1 MTVATTETRP
11 RIRVDES
18 DLRKLRA
25 FGKEHN
31 LDMDEV
37 YGMALEEFAKTVR
50 SAEGGNIAEEIRSRE
65 TDE

>member
-11 RIRVDES
+11 RISVEES

-25 FGKEHN
+25 FGKEHD

-37 YGMALEEFAKTVR
+37 YGMALEQFAGTVR
-50 SAEGGNIAEEIRSRE
+50 SGEGEALAEEIRERRSE
-65 TDE
+65 E